1 MPRVLGVHIP
11 DDKKIKYSLTYV
23 FGIGSTLSKKILET
37 ANISLD
43 KKAKDL
49 TQDELSKIKEVV
61 EAHYLVEGDLKR
73 DIMMNIKRLK
83 DISSWRGQRHSKK
96 LPVRGQ
102 TTRINSRTVRGNK
115 RATVGSGRK
124 AAPSPK

>member
-11 DDKKIKYSLTYV
+11 DEKKIEIALTYV
-23 FGIGSTLSKKILET
+23 YGIGKTLAKEILKQ

-61 EAHYLVEGDLKR
+61 ETNYLVEGDLKR
-73 DIMMNIKRLK
+73 DIMMNVKRLK
-83 DISSWRGQRHSKK
+83 DINTWRGQRHSKK

-102 TTRINSRTVRGNK
+102 TTRVNSRTVRGNK
-115 RATVGSGRK
+115 RTTVGSGRK

>member
-11 DDKKIKYSLTYV
+11 DEKKIEIALTYV
-23 FGIGSTLSKKILET
+23 YGIGKTLAKEILKQ

-49 TQDELSKIKEVV
+49 TQDELNKIKEVV
-61 EAHYLVEGDLKR
+61 ETNYLVEGDLKR
-73 DIMMNIKRLK
+73 DIMMNVKRLK
-83 DISSWRGQRHSKK
+83 DINTWRGQRHSKK

-102 TTRINSRTVRGNK
+102 TTRVNSRTVRGNK
-115 RATVGSGRK
+115 RITVGSGRK

>member
-11 DDKKIKYSLTYV
+11 DEKKIEFALTYV
-23 FGIGSTLSKKILET
+23 FGIGRTLSKKILEE

-49 TQDELSKIKEVV
+49 SQEELNKIKEVV
-61 EAHYLVEGDLKR
+61 EASYLVEGDLKR
-73 DIMMNIKRLK
+73 DVMMNIKRLK
-83 DISSWRGQRHSKK
+83 DISSWRGHRHSKR